1 MWAYPVN
8 LSQDSNG
15 EILVDFPDIPWCHTT
30 GDDEAGALL
39 NAVDALTVA
48 FEALEERR
56 EPIPVPSAA
65 TPHQPVVILP
75 VILAG
80 KVTLYN
86 ALLEEN
92 QRKADLARKLNVA
105 PTLVDRLL
113 SLRHKSR
120 IEQIETA
127 LAVLGRRLVVGLET

>member
-8 LSQDSNG
+8 LIEDSNR

-48 FEALEERR
+48 FEALEDRR
-56 EPIPVPSAA
+56 EPIPLPSPAA
-65 TPHQPVVILP
+65 PNQPVVVLP
-75 VILAG
+75 VILAA
-80 KVTLYN
+80 KATLYN
-86 ALLEEN
+86 ALLEKN
-92 QRKADLARKLNVA
+92 QRKADLARTLNVA
-105 PTLVDRLL
+105 PMRVDRLL
-113 SLRHKSR
+113 SFRHKTR

-127 LAVLGRRLVVGLET
+127 LAALGRRLVVGISA